1 VWLKG
6 NAHKKFALSHS
17 RGPIGRISA
26 MDPQHR
32 GLGLWGTVVQGTISP
47 QHKQLD
53 AAFLAVYLLIVA
65 TAAILILIHPK
76 PELIPLVLWYAG
88 HPL

>member
-1 VWLKG
+1 
-6 NAHKKFALSHS
+6 
-17 RGPIGRISA
+17 